1 MKVKLGDIST
11 INRQTIGNKFAFSK
25 MKYLDTSSITNGF
38 ITNIQEFDYPSEDI
52 PSRAQRVVKDRTIIY
67 STVRPRLCHYGIL
80 MNPDENLIV
89 STGFVTI
96 DVDTSI
102 ADPIYIF
109 NILRNS
115 KITEYLGNIADTAVS
130 SYPSISPDDLRNL
143 ELDILEDINEQK
155 KIGDLLN
162 NIDKKIEINN
172 KIQYELEIISKTL
185 YDYWFLQFEFP
196 NEEDKPYKSSGG
208 KMIWNEELKR
218 EIPKGWEVE
227 NLMDTSLCEDIK
239 AGVDYFEIKN
249 YLPTANVNDENII
262 DGENITYENRESR
275 ANMQPIKFSV
285 WFAKMKNSIK
295 HITIPDNS
303 NWFTEKYILS
313 TGFQGLKCSPD
324 SLPYI
329 HCIINSN
336 WFEKYK
342 DMLSHGATQ
351 ESVNNQ
357 DLKNIKF
364 AVPSI
369 DVLKKFSAI
378 VLPVLEKK
386 FSIIRENHELISLR
400 DFTLP
405 LLMNGQVIFKDKCS
419 KITAYRSPIID

>member
-143 ELDILEDINEQK
+143 ELDILEDIDEQK

-185 YDYWFLQFEFP
+185 YDYWFLQFDFP
-196 NEEDKPYKSSGG
+196 NENGKPYKSSGG
-208 KMIWNEELKR
+208 KMVWNEELKR
-218 EIPKGWEVE
+218 EIPEGWEVRTVKDCADVVSGYPFKTE
-227 NLMDTSLCEDIK
+227 TYSKDGKYKIYTIGNVQDGYIDDTCPNKIDFIPDDMDRGCILKPCDIIMSLTGNVGRVGLVYTKNALLNQRVLKVEPLEGYHNFLYLLFRNSSFSRVMQRIASGTSQKNLSPNQVCDFKFAIPKKSLLDLFNKKVNGFIK
-239 AGVDYFEIKN
+239 AI
-249 YLPTANVNDENII
+249 
-262 DGENITYENRESR
+262 
-275 ANMQPIKFSV
+275 
-285 WFAKMKNSIK
+285 
-295 HITIPDNS
+295 
-303 NWFTEKYILS
+303 
-313 TGFQGLKCSPD
+313 
-324 SLPYI
+324 
-329 HCIINSN
+329 
-336 WFEKYK
+336 
-342 DMLSHGATQ
+342 
-351 ESVNNQ
+351 VNNLSQ
-357 DLKNIKF
+357 NQ
-364 AVPSI
+364 
-369 DVLKKFSAI
+369 
-378 VLPVLEKK
+378 
-386 FSIIRENHELISLR
+386 ELTSLR
-400 DFTLP
+400 DFLLP
-405 LLMNGQVIFKDKCS
+405 LLMNGQVKFKD
-419 KITAYRSPIID
+419 

>member
-143 ELDILEDINEQK
+143 ELDILEDIDEQK

-172 KIQYELEIISKTL
+172 KIQ
-185 YDYWFLQFEFP
+185 
-196 NEEDKPYKSSGG
+196 
-208 KMIWNEELKR
+208 
-218 EIPKGWEVE
+218 
-227 NLMDTSLCEDIK
+227 
-239 AGVDYFEIKN
+239 
-249 YLPTANVNDENII
+249 
-262 DGENITYENRESR
+262 
-275 ANMQPIKFSV
+275 
-285 WFAKMKNSIK
+285 
-295 HITIPDNS
+295 
-303 NWFTEKYILS
+303 
-313 TGFQGLKCSPD
+313 
-324 SLPYI
+324 
-329 HCIINSN
+329 
-336 WFEKYK
+336 
-342 DMLSHGATQ
+342 
-351 ESVNNQ
+351 
-357 DLKNIKF
+357 
-364 AVPSI
+364 
-369 DVLKKFSAI
+369 
-378 VLPVLEKK
+378 
-386 FSIIRENHELISLR
+386 
-400 DFTLP
+400 
-405 LLMNGQVIFKDKCS
+405 
-419 KITAYRSPIID
+419 

>member
-185 YDYWFLQFEFP
+185 YDYWFLQFDFP
-196 NEEDKPYKSSGG
+196 NDEGKPYKSSGG
-208 KMIWNEELKR
+208 KMVYNEELKC
-218 EIPKGWEVE
+218 EIPEDWD
-227 NLMDTSLCEDIK
+227 LRHACEIADIK
-239 AGVDYFEIKN
+239 TGKEDANHATKNGKYPFFTCSNDILKCDDYKFEGNVILIAGNGDFNVKHYSGKFNAYQRTYVIKP
-249 YLPTANVNDENII
+249 YD
-262 DGENITYENRESR
+262 
-275 ANMQPIKFSV
+275 
-285 WFAKMKNSIK
+285 
-295 HITIPDNS
+295 
-303 NWFTEKYILS
+303 EKYAGLFHICCKESIERFKKGSNGSIVKFITLS
-313 TGFQGLKCSPD
+313 DIQNIKMLDCKNDRLLEPFNIFLEKID
-324 SLPYI
+324 SLKKE
-329 HCIINSN
+329 N
-336 WFEKYK
+336 
-342 DMLSHGATQ
+342 Q
-351 ESVNNQ
+351 E
-357 DLKNIKF
+357 L
-364 AVPSI
+364 
-369 DVLKKFSAI
+369 L
-378 VLPVLEKK
+378 
-386 FSIIRENHELISLR
+386 SLR
-400 DFTLP
+400 EFLLP
-405 LLMNGQVIFKDKCS
+405 LLINGHIRFKNKF
-419 KITAYRSPIID
+419 